1 MYWDLLGILFIVC
14 AVLCAVGF
22 YKFVY
27 FLSIGYGFA
36 VAGGGIAVL
45 ILNVLIPRIGSATI
59 TPWFIPLIQ
68 AALFVIY
75 GIRLSGFLLVRE
87 LKNITFKKTDVA
99 KETLAKNGEKKMPIF
114 VLVAIWISVAVLY
127 TMQVSPMLFR
137 CFNGS
142 TDIVVPIIGF
152 VISAFGLILEAIAD
166 EQKSAQKKVRP
177 DMVATKGLYKMCRC
191 PNYLGEIIFW
201 TGVFVSGITT
211 YGTNI
216 GQWIVAVLAY
226 VCIVY
231 IMFNGAQRLEKRQM
245 ERYGDNEEYNTY
257 ANKTPIIIP
266 LLPIYHLNKVEKK

>member
-1 MYWDLLGILFIVC
+1 MPWSLLGILLAVC

-45 ILNVLIPRIGSATI
+45 VMALVLGTEAPL
-59 TPWFIPLIQ
+59 WVLLIQ
-68 AALFVIY
+68 AALFLAY

-87 LKNITFKKTDVA
+87 IKNAAYRKTLKEATGD
-99 KETLAKNGEKKMPIF
+99 EKKMPFF
-114 VLVAIWISVAVLY
+114 VLFTIWVCVAVLY
-127 TMQVSPMLFR
+127 TAQVSPMLFR
-137 CFNGS
+137 VTNNTTGIIAP
-142 TDIVVPIIGF
+142 IVGF
-152 VISAFGLILEAIAD
+152 AISVLGLVLETVAD
-166 EQKSAQKKVRP
+166 NQKSAQKKERP

-201 TGVFVSGITT
+201 TGVFVTGVNAYATV
-211 YGTNI
+211 
-216 GQWIVAVLAY
+216 GQWITASLAY
-226 VCIVY
+226 ICIVY

-266 LLPIYHLNKVEKK
+266 ILPIYHLNKKK